1 MITRT
6 LTAALLAVTL
16 VVPFALTDAQAGQ
29 KSRGSFVGENNHTVS
44 GGVAIVRHEDW
55 FAVKLGR
62 DFFLDGAPDPKVGF
76 GQDGRFVDGTLIGA
90 LQANTG
96 AQLFPIPAGMDVSDF
111 DTIFIWCEKFSVSL
125 GKATLR

>member
-1 MITRT
+1 MIART

-16 VVPFALTDAQAGQ
+16 ATAAAQAGQ

-44 GGVAIVRHEDW
+44 GGVAIVPHEGW
-55 FAVKLGR
+55 FAVKLGP

-76 GQDGRFVDGTLIGA
+76 GQGGNYVKGTLIGA
-90 LQANTG
+90 LQSNTG

-111 DTIFIWCEKFSVSL
+111 DTVFIWCEKFSVSL
-125 GKATLR
+125 GKAALR